1 MSTNFA
7 FCSSYW
13 KSVAYLHK
21 HGRLLI
27 EGIIRF
33 CKGHLGSYPHGN
45 PQQILK
51 KKKINKWSP
60 AKGIWTCKALYIY
73 YIIQRKS
80 SSKNEKLLKIYLPA
94 GHPRWRWVCF
104 FIRTDL
110 EIIRITSPAHKWIIC
125 SEWVSSEWESKQRSQ
140 YPYDYKTVMF
150 LSAVCT
156 LTAPKFLPNS
166 SNVHETHVH
175 LERPEGV
182 YIFKKIS
189 FLSDSFNQCAKCIC
203 K

>member
-1 MSTNFA
+1 M
-7 FCSSYW
+7 
-13 KSVAYLHK
+13 
-21 HGRLLI
+21 
-27 EGIIRF
+27 
-33 CKGHLGSYPHGN
+33 
-45 PQQILK
+45 
-51 KKKINKWSP
+51 NKWSP

-80 SSKNEKLLKIYLPA
+80 SSKNEKLLKIYLPS

-125 SEWVSSEWESKQRSQ
+125 SEWVSSEWESKQRWWKHHNIHTTTKPWCFYLLFALSDGTHSLQRIHWWASDVMLNFSQ
-140 YPYDYKTVMF
+140 
-150 LSAVCT
+150 
-156 LTAPKFLPNS
+156 NS

-182 YIFKKIS
+182 YIFKKNHFWGIPS
-189 FLSDSFNQCAKCIC
+189 TSVLNVYANKKMVKSCIRSV
-203 K
+203 